1 MKPFEPRPIQFLRIH
16 EHEGWRIKLY
26 SIALDAAAVD
36 EDGFAQGLVLAL
48 AALPQPATTQ
58 ERPGAAYC
66 VMHQGRGA
74 DYLVLG
80 WWDRE
85 NEMPVRVFVCP
96 AEEDAWRAARGSES
110 FCVWD
115 LQVVAF
121 ERDAY
126 VATVLAEPSLGVRA
140 YLDSVLEA

>member
-1 MKPFEPRPIQFLRIH
+1 MKPFEPRRIRFLRLH
-16 EHEGWRIKLY
+16 EHEDWSVKIY
-26 SIALDAAAVD
+26 SISLDASTID
-36 EDGFAQGLVLAL
+36 EEVFAQGMILGLD
-48 AALPQPATTQ
+48 ALPQPAVTH
-58 ERPGAAYC
+58 ERPGAAFC

-80 WWDRE
+80 WWDRD
-85 NEMPVRVFVCP
+85 NEMPVRVFVRP
-96 AEEDAWRAARGSES
+96 ADEDTWRAARGGES

-126 VATVLAEPSLGVRA
+126 VATVLAQPPLGVQA